1 MCLKTKT
8 RVAVEAVNKDDLFMI
23 FGKVTTTAS
32 VSYGKIAK
40 KVVKE
45 IGYEDDCIE
54 LEKISKQSP
63 DISIGVTGSSTHK

>member
-1 MCLKTKT
+1 
-8 RVAVEAVNKDDLFMI
+8 MI

-32 VSYGKIAK
+32 VSYGVIAK